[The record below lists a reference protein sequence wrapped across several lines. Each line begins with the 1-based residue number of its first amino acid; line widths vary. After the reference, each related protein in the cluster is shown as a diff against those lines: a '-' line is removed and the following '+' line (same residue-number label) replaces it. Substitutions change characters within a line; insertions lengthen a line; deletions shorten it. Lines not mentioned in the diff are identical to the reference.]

1 MNSLSHEQA
10 REWIQQDHLM
20 DEDRLALRQHLATC
34 NECRA
39 YAAAHVQLTQQLAL
53 RTTRARPTAAQR
65 AAILNAAGVNRS
77 TPRLWR
83 PLATL
88 GSAAAVL
95 FLATAFWLAL
105 RAASP
110 LASRPERPAPWATLL
125 APWLASPAPALRPTD
140 PSPTATV
147 AAPAPLG
154 TPDPRGRFV
163 IDTVAA
169 PSLAGNAIGEPPAQQ
184 VAVYLPP
191 SYDTSERRYPVVYA
205 MLVSPTSIEANQL
218 ELQGAAVRSA
228 MNLAL
233 RRGQSPEM
241 IVVILDTVNALGL
254 NTYFVNSPVTGD
266 WETYLAR
273 DLVAHI
279 DSQYRTLPS
288 ADSRALIGEV
298 CNGLPALMTAVHY
311 PDVFSA
317 AYLLNPLV
325 FAPGDLERSGFVSD
339 IARTR
344 VSDTVTS
351 LMVLPGQMTAV
362 QPGGMAR
369 LLDGQLPS
377 VALETI
383 AYGLAFAPTAEAQPP
398 YFRYLFNGD
407 ERADEATWQQWA
419 NGLGNVP
426 QKLQSNLD
434 ILQALH
440 IAISNNESWTG
451 GVILTVDKN
460 STYLSEQMTALSIPH
475 QFIQVD
481 KSSIEEMAVDA
492 MPFFAEV
499 LTSE

>member
-10 REWIQQDHLM
+10 REWIQQGDLM

-34 NECRA
+34 DECRA
-39 YAAAHVQLTQQLAL
+39 YAAVHVQLAQQLAL
-53 RTTRARPTAAQR
+53 RPTRTRPTAAQR
-65 AAILNAAGVNRS
+65 AAILDAAGVNRS
-77 TPRLWR
+77 APRLWR

-88 GSAAAVL
+88 GSVAAVL
-95 FLATAFWLAL
+95 FLATAFWLVL

-110 LASRPERPAPWATLL
+110 VASRPERPAPWATLL
-125 APWLASPAPALRPTD
+125 APWLAQPTLTPQPTD
-140 PSPTATV
+140 PAPTATV

-154 TPDPRGRFV
+154 TPDPRGRYV
-163 IDTVAA
+163 IDTVPA

-191 SYDTSERRYPVVYA
+191 SYDSSERRYPVVYA
-205 MLVSPTSIEANQL
+205 MLVSPTNIEANQL
-218 ELQGAAVRSA
+218 EMQGAAVRSA

-233 RRGQSPEM
+233 RRGKSPEM
-241 IVVILDTVNALGL
+241 IVVILDTVNALGV

-266 WETYLAR
+266 WETYLAQ

-279 DSQYRTLPS
+279 DGHYRTLPS
-288 ADSRALIGEV
+288 PDSRALIGEV
-298 CNGLPALMTAVHY
+298 CNGLPALMAAVRY

-339 IARTR
+339 IARTG
-344 VSDTVTS
+344 VSDVVTG
-351 LMVLPGQMTAV
+351 LMPLPGQTAV
-362 QPGGMAR
+362 APHGGMAS
-369 LLDGQLPS
+369 LLNGQLPS
-377 VALETI
+377 VALETV
-383 AYGLAFAPTAEAQPP
+383 AYGLAFAPTADAQPP
-398 YFRYLFNGD
+398 YFRYLFDGD
-407 ERADEATWQQWA
+407 ERAGEATWQQWA

-434 ILQALH
+434 ALQALH

-460 STYLSEQMTALSIPH
+460 ATYLSEQMAALNIPH
-475 QFIQVD
+475 RFIQLD
-481 KSSIEEMAVDA
+481 KSSIEEMALDA

-499 LTSE
+499 LVSE